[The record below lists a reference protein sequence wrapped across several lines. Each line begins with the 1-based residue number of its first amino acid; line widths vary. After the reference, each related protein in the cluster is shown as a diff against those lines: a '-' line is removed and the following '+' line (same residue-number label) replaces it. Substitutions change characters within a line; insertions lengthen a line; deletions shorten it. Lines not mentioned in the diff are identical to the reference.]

1 MNAAECV
8 RSVLFVIETKIMKP
22 LHLLFLFIGVICF
35 SASLEAQTVRVKY
48 KKFVVP
54 GQTEYGRWVS
64 SPAMKQ
70 QLREREEKMANSA
83 AEYYTLYTN
92 GRVSFFE
99 YDTLIQREKI
109 DESDSWWRRMGEV
122 KQTQAKDLRTGD
134 ITHRS
139 PILPDSICSSE
150 NFKSEYEWKASDG
163 FKVFA
168 GLACQKVVHKGE
180 EGDSLIVWY
189 TPEIP
194 MPDGPETFGGAPG
207 LILAVEGKG
216 FNYIA
221 EEVEVGDFDISMEP
235 IPPDQCL
242 EKKEFNE
249 KMRTA
254 AMKKFMQ
261 N

>member
-1 MNAAECV
+1 M
-8 RSVLFVIETKIMKP
+8 RIQVLFYF
-22 LHLLFLFIGVICF
+22 LACLFLFSI
-35 SASLEAQTVRVKY
+35 SAEAQTVRVKY

-54 GQTEYGRWVS
+54 GQTEYGRWAS
-64 SPAMKQ
+64 SPAMKR
-70 QLREREEKMANSA
+70 QLREREEKMANST

-92 GRVSFFE
+92 GRTSFFE
-99 YDTLIQREKI
+99 YDTLIQRQKI
-109 DESDSWWRRMGEV
+109 DETDSWWRRMGEV
-122 KQTQAKDLRTGD
+122 KQNQAKDLRTGD

-139 PILPDSICSSE
+139 PILPDSVCSSE
-150 NFKSEYEWKASDG
+150 NFKSEYQWKASDG

-168 GLACQKVVHKGE
+168 GLPCQKVVHASE

-194 MPDGPETFGGAPG
+194 MSDGPEIYGGAPG

-221 EEVEVGDFDISMEP
+221 EEVEVGDFDIAMDP
-235 IPPDQCL
+235 IPPSKCL
-242 EKKEFNE
+242 EEKEFNE

>member
-1 MNAAECV
+1 MKI
-8 RSVLFVIETKIMKP
+8 RDILFFLIGI
-22 LHLLFLFIGVICF
+22 LFLAIP
-35 SASLEAQTVRVKY
+35 SEAQTIRVKY

-64 SPAMKQ
+64 SPAMKRQ
-70 QLREREEKMANSA
+70 MREREEKMANST

-92 GRVSFFE
+92 GKISFFE

-109 DESDSWWRRMGEV
+109 DETDRWWRRMGEV
-122 KQTQAKDLRTGD
+122 KQTQAKNLRTGD

-139 PILPDSICSSE
+139 PILADSICSSE
-150 NFKSEYEWKASDG
+150 NFRSEYTWKASDG

-168 GLACQKVVHKGE
+168 GLPCQKVVHTSEK
-180 EGDSLIVWY
+180 GDSLIVWY

-194 MPDGPETFGGAPG
+194 MADGPETYGGAPG

-221 EEVEVGDFDISMEP
+221 EEVKVGDFTIAMRP
-235 IPPDQCL
+235 LPPEQCL
-242 EKKEFNE
+242 EKKEFDE

>member
-1 MNAAECV
+1 MKQ
-8 RSVLFVIETKIMKP
+8 VLS
-22 LHLLFLFIGVICF
+22 LFGLIIFGIVLVS
-35 SASLEAQTVRVKY
+35 SAQGQTVKVKY

-64 SPAMKQ
+64 SPAMKRQ
-70 QLREREEKMANSA
+70 MREREEKMASSV
-83 AEYYTLYTN
+83 AEYYTLYTD
-92 GRVSFFE
+92 GRASFFE

-109 DESDSWWRRMGEV
+109 DENDSWWRRMGEV

-134 ITHRS
+134 VTHRS
-139 PILPDSICSSE
+139 PILADSVCSSE

-168 GLACQKVVHKGE
+168 GLPCQKVVHMTE

-221 EEVEVGDFDISMEP
+221 DEVEVGDFDIPMRP
-235 IPPDQCL
+235 LPPDQCL
-242 EKKEFNE
+242 EKKEFAK